1 MTAARPT
8 PMRPGAVAVA
18 AVLAFEGMA
27 LALVA
32 VRGGNIGF
40 DFQAYA
46 RAAQRILDGAPL
58 YDLTV
63 KVAGDFAAFFYPPPF
78 ALAFIP
84 FAVLPHLI
92 GLWQWEAL
100 AIGSIGVGVAIL
112 PVSARVRWVTLLLC
126 AIHWPVLYSILLSQV
141 GPLLFLLFAVGWR
154 WRDRPIV
161 LAVSMAAGAL
171 VKIQPII
178 LLGWAALT
186 GRWRAVAFA
195 LGVVAAAAT
204 ISTLILGPGVWSDFV
219 GLVGRVSSVTTPK
232 SVSLGAIAYQA
243 GATESAAQVIQF
255 ITMAGVAAVV
265 LVAIR
270 KGSPEVSYLTT
281 VVASQI
287 LSPIVWDH
295 YAVVLILPTAWLLDR
310 GQWWA
315 VAVMLATSIPLIAV
329 LPPVIYPVVFG
340 VGLVAPLLVEW
351 MGRAHPVG
359 LRRRSAPSDMGIPG

>member
-46 RAAQRILDGAPL
+46 RAAQRILDGAPV
-58 YDLTV
+58 YDLSV

-78 ALAFIP
+78 AVAFIP

-112 PVSARVRWVTLLLC
+112 PVSARVRWLTLALC
-126 AIHWPVLYSILLSQV
+126 VIDWPVLYSILLSQV

-154 WRDRPIV
+154 WRDKPVV

-186 GRWRAVAFA
+186 GRWRALAIA
-195 LGVVAAAAT
+195 LGVDGRRRGDLDPRSRAGRLVRFRRARRAR
-204 ISTLILGPGVWSDFV
+204 LIGDDAEERLPRRDRLPGGCLGECGAGDPAHDD
-219 GLVGRVSSVTTPK
+219 GRRGGGRPARDPHGIARGQLSSRPSSRVR
-232 SVSLGAIAYQA
+232 SCRRSSG
-243 GATESAAQVIQF
+243 
-255 ITMAGVAAVV
+255 ITM
-265 LVAIR
+265 
-270 KGSPEVSYLTT
+270 
-281 VVASQI
+281 
-287 LSPIVWDH
+287 
-295 YAVVLILPTAWLLDR
+295 
-310 GQWWA
+310 
-315 VAVMLATSIPLIAV
+315 
-329 LPPVIYPVVFG
+329 
-340 VGLVAPLLVEW
+340 
-351 MGRAHPVG
+351 
-359 LRRRSAPSDMGIPG
+359 PSS